1 MHSLFTFQT
10 KDVNLSMRR
19 KIKFFAAGT
28 AVCLSLFAG
37 LLLVRNGIPDQ
48 LHVIEGKEE
57 ELLSGLSL
65 NSFVTEE
72 ILPAGSQ
79 DDSNIPTGAVKI
91 RCKLLGLIPIK
102 EVDVK
107 PVEESVVTPCGM
119 PIGIY
124 MQTDGIL
131 VVGTGIVNGRDGL
144 DYEPSL
150 NIVQS
155 GDYIVGVNGMSVETK
170 EDLVEAINNSGG
182 NEVVIQML
190 RAGSLTS
197 VKISPVQTKEAEYK
211 VGLWVRDDTQGIGTL
226 TYVDENGN
234 FGALG
239 HGISDVDTNT
249 ILSIK
254 QGTLYDADILSITK
268 GERGV
273 PGELCGVIHYQEDGV
288 LGEITS
294 NQESGIF
301 GKVDKIPDGYEA
313 GQAIPVGF
321 KQDIQTGPA
330 EILCS
335 VNGSV
340 TKFDIEIEKVNLG
353 GDDVNKSMVLK
364 VTDPE
369 LLELTGGIVQ
379 GMSGS
384 PIIQNGKFIGAVT
397 HVFIQDPSSGYGI
410 FAENMLRVE

>member
-1 MHSLFTFQT
+1 
-10 KDVNLSMRR
+10 MRR
-19 KIKFFAAGT
+19 KIKFFAASA
-28 AVCLSLFAG
+28 AVCLSIFAG

-65 NSFVTEE
+65 NSLVTEE

-79 DDSNIPTGAVKI
+79 DNSNIPTGAVKI
-91 RCKLLGLIPIK
+91 QCKLLGLIPIK

-107 PVEESVVTPCGM
+107 PVEETMVTPCGM

-144 DYEPSL
+144 DYEPAL

-170 EDLVEAINNSGG
+170 EDLVEAVNNSGG
-182 NEVVIQML
+182 KEVVIQML
-190 RAGSLTS
+190 RSGSLTS
-197 VKISPVQTKEAEYK
+197 VKVSPVQTAESEYK

-254 QGTLYDADILSITK
+254 HGTLYDADILSITK
-268 GERGV
+268 GERGA
-273 PGELCGVIHYQEDGV
+273 PGELCGVIHYQEDGI

-321 KQDIQTGPA
+321 KQEIQAGPA
-330 EILCS
+330 QILCS

-364 VTDPE
+364 VTDPK
-369 LLELTGGIVQ
+369 LLGLTGGIVQ